1 MFQTGTDRSNIL
13 QMSATDESYPMVQA
27 GTLVENAQI
36 VYKMDP
42 ASGTT
47 TAEDLAVTMATACKF
62 KTKAELFNSREVPGE
77 NDRNY
82 EKFSLLD
89 YFSPSCSLPL
99 IQLNKGTYF
108 YMCTRNNNFS
118 NRSQK
123 GRITVK

>member
-1 MFQTGTDRSNIL
+1 
-13 QMSATDESYPMVQA
+13 MSATDESYPMVQA

-89 YFSPSCSLPL
+89 YFFPSCSLPL